1 MSYLLETDKLT
12 KIYGKQKAVN
22 EVNVHL
28 EKGAI
33 YGFIGRNGAG
43 KTTFLKM
50 ICGMAKPTSG
60 DITLFGKKNNDRASE
75 MKKIGVLIEDP
86 GIFPGMTAYDNLKL
100 KCKAAGINKKGYIED
115 ILKTIGLEKV
125 GKKKAG
131 CFSLGMKQRL
141 GIGLALVGDPELLL
155 LDEPINGLD
164 PQGILEVREM
174 LTSLVKERNMTI
186 IISSHILEE
195 LSKVATHFGIIDN
208 GVLIKELSHDELV
221 EECRERI
228 KLITDGSSQAAAEA
242 VKSLGINKMNII
254 DDNNI
259 EILEGFDSVPEM
271 VFALAEK
278 KIRVKSI
285 SVANDSIEE
294 YFIKLT
300 GGKNNA

>member
-100 KCKAAGINKKGYIED
+100 KCKAAGINKEGYIED

-254 DDNNI
+254 DDDNI

>member
-22 EVNVHL
+22 GVNVHL

-75 MKKIGVLIEDP
+75 MKRIGVLIEDP

-100 KCKAAGINKKGYIED
+100 KCKAAGINKEGYIEG

-125 GKKKAG
+125 GKKKTG

-174 LTSLVKERNMTI
+174 LTTLVKERNMTI

-208 GVLIKELSHDELV
+208 GVLIKELSNEELV
-221 EECRERI
+221 NECRERI
-228 KLITDGSSQAAAEA
+228 KLITDGSSEAAAEA
-242 VKSLGINKMNII
+242 IKALGINKMNII
-254 DDNNI
+254 DDSNI
-259 EILEGFDSVPEM
+259 EILEAFDSVPEM

>member
-100 KCKAAGINKKGYIED
+100 KCKAAGINKEGYIED

-254 DDNNI
+254 DDDNI
-259 EILEGFDSVPEM
+259 EILEGFDSVPDM

>member
-1 MSYLLETDKLT
+1 MNYLLETDKLT

-60 DITLFGKKNNDRASE
+60 NITLFGKKNNERASE

-100 KCKAAGINKKGYIED
+100 KCKAAGINKEGYIEG
-115 ILKTIGLEKV
+115 ILKTIGLDKV
-125 GKKKAG
+125 GKKKTG

-174 LTSLVKERNMTI
+174 LTSLVTERNMTI

-208 GVLIKELSHDELV
+208 GVLIKELSRDELNN
-221 EECRERI
+221 ECRERI
-228 KLITDGSSQAAAEA
+228 KLITEGSSQDAAEA
-242 VKSLGINKMNII
+242 IKALGINNMNII

-300 GGKNNA
+300 GGKYNA

>member
-1 MSYLLETDKLT
+1 MNYLLETDKLT

-60 DITLFGKKNNDRASE
+60 NITLFGKKNNERASE

-100 KCKAAGINKKGYIED
+100 KCKAAGINKEGYIEG
-115 ILKTIGLEKV
+115 ILKTIGLDKV
-125 GKKKAG
+125 GKKKTG

-174 LTSLVKERNMTI
+174 LTSLVTERNMTI

-208 GVLIKELSHDELV
+208 GVLIKELSRDELNN
-221 EECRERI
+221 ECRERI
-228 KLITDGSSQAAAEA
+228 KLITEGSSQDAAEA
-242 VKSLGINKMNII
+242 IKALGINNMNII
-254 DDNNI
+254 DNDNI